1 VEKKIFMLKI
11 SVIQIDNEGIDF
23 SGTVSPDMLGLD
35 MLSDMYKK
43 VNFEQQIA
51 YDLHVSLVSD
61 GILIA
66 GTLST
71 KVKCS
76 CGRCLED
83 FNLDFTHVKVCHF
96 HEEIKCSEFDI
107 APDLREDLLIKL
119 PMKFT
124 CREDC
129 PGIEYD
135 NNKSESQKKAEEE
148 LNSENDAWS
157 GLEDLK
163 L

>member
-1 VEKKIFMLKI
+1 MLKI
-11 SVIQIDNEGIDF
+11 SVIQIGNEGIDF
-23 SGTVSPDMLGLD
+23 SGNVTPEMLNLD
-35 MLSDMYKK
+35 ILNEMHKNVK
-43 VNFEQQIA
+43 FEQQIA
-51 YDLHVSLVSD
+51 YKLHISLVSG
-61 GILIA
+61 GILLA

-71 KVKCS
+71 KVRCN

-83 FNLDFTHVKVCHF
+83 FDFNLENIKICHF
-96 HEEIKCSEFDI
+96 HEDINCSEFDI
-107 APDLREDLLIKL
+107 APDLREDILIKL

-135 NNKSESQKKAEEE
+135 NIKSESQKKAKEE
-148 LNSENDAWS
+148 LNSENDVWK
-157 GLEDLK
+157 GLEGLK